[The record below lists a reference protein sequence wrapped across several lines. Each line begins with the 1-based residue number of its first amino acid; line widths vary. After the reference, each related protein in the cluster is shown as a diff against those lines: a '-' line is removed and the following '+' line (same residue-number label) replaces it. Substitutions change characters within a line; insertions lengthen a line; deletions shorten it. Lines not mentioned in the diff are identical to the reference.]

1 MPLYNGQDL
10 SVNNIYQLP
19 DYAFANLP
27 KLKELKLGSNLLEN
41 LPPNVFKNLECLTIL
56 QLQKN
61 RLHSIN
67 EHIFHNLPSIRH
79 LDLNDNHIR
88 HIPKDTFRNVTSLT
102 TLWLSK
108 NNLTSQVF
116 ESVQHLHN
124 LKQLSLATNH
134 IEKIPP
140 FAFSNLSNLKSLS
153 LARNRISEL
162 LNFTFANLTSLKQIF
177 LHANQISS
185 IEYMSFANLKDL
197 DYLQLNENRL
207 SEIPNAIELLPN
219 LEKLQLKTNNIIY
232 IPDHS
237 FIHNPRLIELEV
249 KGNFIR
255 SFGRHAFSGMP
266 MLERIVISKA
276 DQQTVFPDL
285 TGSHRL
291 TIIQFDRAAIEAL
304 PDDLCQKVATLQYLD
319 VHSNKLTLMPNL
331 TGCGELRILNLY
343 NNKIMQLKENS
354 FRGLSKLRDLIMG
367 NNFIREIPN
376 GAFTGLERLEN
387 LDLVDNRIQYIAE
400 NAFKPLNNLQ
410 ELNLGDNQF
419 AHLPTDGLLK
429 LKKLLIYKNKYL
441 QNFPPSKAFPEI
453 QFLTLT
459 YSYHCCKFIQTSEQ
473 NGVKPLEFTEEIL
486 WLNSEGT
493 DWDHFSNMTK
503 IWKPVVNGSI
513 LHYGVA
519 VDILEGKFRPEMD
532 YNMTELPPAT
542 IEHLEDYIQPDNR
555 DIMASRPP
563 IMCQPMPDPFLPCD
577 DLFGWWYLRC
587 GVWVV
592 LQLAL
597 LGNSVVLFVS
607 ITSKSK
613 MDVQRFLICNLATAD
628 LFMGIYLGFLA
639 VVDAG
644 TLGEFK
650 KFALDWQ
657 TSTWCLVAGILGT
670 VSSEMS
676 VYTLTIITLERF
688 YVITHTMQLDKRLS
702 LRRAGYIMLI
712 GWIFAITV
720 AAMPL
725 FGISNYQKFA
735 ICLPFETGDVL
746 SLVYVCFI
754 MVFNGTSFLVIMS
767 CYLKMYC
774 DIRDSKAWN
783 SPDVRVAKRMSLLIF
798 TDFLCWMPITI
809 LSLTAMFGKELIS
822 LEEAKFFTIF
832 VLPLNSCANPFLYAI
847 FTKQFKRDCTNFCRR
862 LEESTISQGYGRY
875 GNRQHQASWGSVR
888 LASFLKLF
896 SIEKRATSDK
906 ITSTKYSMNVKE
918 NVNESTSKCF
928 CPICEECLKLQ
939 VAESDKSLEELSK
952 QITADI
958 VFTACKSQENDEK
971 LQCLKDTTAS
981 CLAGNCSEEE
991 KLLSCSQ
998 LLQQV
1003 CTRFDGS
1010 NSTMIPLE
1018 TLHHGLS
1025 KINSQS
1031 EEEEA
1036 LTGSIN
1042 GVTGEEGN
1050 SDSSS
1055 SSSSSSD
1062 TGISQTRFQTVLRDF
1077 KCGKRCINGDH
1088 YKLNTRRGC
1097 PQSCHHTLYSPK
1109 WAPVHQRLKCNS
1121 SLSIVPEEKT
1131 ETLTRSKMNEGE
1143 SEEKDT
1149 TITPDIEEGK
1159 EKNKTEIRIVV
1170 VDVDKIEN
1178 EEKTNSDEKTLSSS
1192 PSPSFRRQN
1201 GYMLLSSSANATS
1214 AENVQKEV
1222 NRSNK
1227 EDEIFP
1233 KRHLKQQ
1240 RSSSMS
1246 TLKKHSPEE
1255 EKFHPLRP
1263 YYSNDSVHSDKQS
1276 NLVNKLSP
1284 IDISP
1289 SSNTDSHLCSN
1300 GIHN

>member
-1 MPLYNGQDL
+1 LFRY
-10 SVNNIYQLP
+10 
-19 DYAFANLP
+19 
-27 KLKELKLGSNLLEN
+27 
-41 LPPNVFKNLECLTIL
+41 
-56 QLQKN
+56 
-61 RLHSIN
+61 
-67 EHIFHNLPSIRH
+67 
-79 LDLNDNHIR
+79 LNDNHIR
-88 HIPKDTFRNVTSLT
+88 HIPKHTFRNITSLAS
-102 TLWLSK
+102 LWLCK
-108 NNLTSQVF
+108 NNLTSQAF
-116 ESVQHLHN
+116 ESIQHLSN
-124 LKQLSLATNH
+124 LVKLSFATNY
-134 IEKIPP
+134 IERIPK
-140 FAFSNLSNLKSLS
+140 FAFSNLSNLKYLS
-153 LARNRISEL
+153 LAKNQISEL
-162 LNFTFANLTSLKQIF
+162 LNFTFANLTDLKMLY

-185 IEYMSFANLKDL
+185 IEYMAFVNLKNL
-197 DYLQLNENRL
+197 NHLQLSDNQL
-207 SEIPNAIELLPN
+207 TEIPNAIEFLPK
-219 LEKLQLKTNNIIY
+219 LENLQLKSNQIVY
-232 IPDHS
+232 IQDNS
-237 FIHNPRLIELEV
+237 FIHNPRLIDLEV
-249 KGNFIR
+249 RGNYIR
-255 SFGRHAFSGMP
+255 SFGHQAFSYMP
-266 MLERIVISKA
+266 MLHRIVISKA

-291 TIIQFDRAAIEAL
+291 TIIQFDRAEIETL
-304 PDDLCQKVATLQYLD
+304 PADLCQKVATLQSLD
-319 VHSNKLTLMPNL
+319 VHSNKLTQMPNL

-343 NNKIMQLKENS
+343 NNKITQLKENS
-354 FRGLSKLRDLIMG
+354 FIGLSKLRDLIMG
-367 NNFIREIPN
+367 NNFIQEIPN

-387 LDLVDNRIQYIAE
+387 LDLVDNRIQDIAE

-410 ELNLGDNQF
+410 DLNLGDNQF
-419 AHLPTDGLLK
+419 PYLPTTGLLK
-429 LKKLLIYKNKYL
+429 LKKLLIYNNKYL
-441 QNFPPSKAFPEI
+441 QNFPPAKDFPEI

-473 NGVKPLEFTEEIL
+473 SEVKPSEFTEVIH
-486 WLNSEGT
+486 WLHAERT
-493 DWDHFSNMTK
+493 DWQHFQNMTEL
-503 IWKPVVNGSI
+503 WRPVVNGSI
-513 LHYGVA
+513 DHYDLA
-519 VDILEGKFRPEMD
+519 IDILDGKFKTERD
-532 YNMTELPPAT
+532 YDITELPPAT
-542 IEHLEDYIQPDNR
+542 IEHLENYVQPDSKIIKNP
-555 DIMASRPP
+555 RPP
-563 IMCQPMPDPFLPCD
+563 IKCQPMPDPFLPCD

-712 GWIFAITV
+712 GWIFAITI

-725 FGISNYQKFA
+725 FGISDYTKFA
-735 ICLPFETGDVL
+735 ICLPFETGDVF

-875 GNRQHQASWGSVR
+875 SNRQQQPSWGSVR

-896 SIEKRATSDK
+896 SVEKRPTSDK
-906 ITSTKYSMNVKE
+906 ITSNRYSE
-918 NVNESTSKCF
+918 SAESRSCPSTSKCF

-939 VAESDKSLEELSK
+939 LTDSDKSLEELSK

-958 VFTACKSQENDEK
+958 VLTACKSIDNEDK
-971 LQCLKDTTAS
+971 LQCLKDTTTS
-981 CLAGNCSEEE
+981 CLAGSCSEEE
-991 KLLSCSQ
+991 QLLSCSQ

-1003 CTRFDGS
+1003 CTRFEGS
-1010 NSTMIPLE
+1010 DSSMIPLE
-1018 TLHHGLS
+1018 TLSHGS
-1025 KINSQS
+1025 CKQNSQL
-1031 EEEEA
+1031 EEA
-1036 LTGSIN
+1036 LTVTVS

-1062 TGISQTRFQTVLRDF
+1062 TGISQTRFQTTLRDF

-1088 YKLNTRRGC
+1088 HKLGPRRGC

-1121 SLSIVPEEKT
+1121 SLSSVPEEKI
-1131 ETLTRSKMNEGE
+1131 ETLTRSKMNGE
-1143 SEEKDT
+1143 EAEKKDATNT
-1149 TITPDIEEGK
+1149 TDIEVEGNEKYQKDIKQAENK
-1159 EKNKTEIRIVV
+1159 EITKHENKMLLPS
-1170 VDVDKIEN
+1170 
-1178 EEKTNSDEKTLSSS
+1178 KTTLPTIYISEPS
-1192 PSPSFRRQN
+1192 PSPSPPSRRSPQSQSPIFRRQD
-1201 GYMLLSSSANATS
+1201 GYMLLSDSENITSIKLSSL
-1214 AENVQKEV
+1214 EKV
-1222 NRSNK
+1222 NGLEKQDELFTRQYFKKQRSN
-1227 EDEIFP
+1227 
-1233 KRHLKQQ
+1233 
-1240 RSSSMS
+1240 SMS
-1246 TLKKHSPEE
+1246 TLKKRSSES

-1263 YYSNDSVHSDKQS
+1263 CYSNDSVNINKQQNLPDKQ
-1276 NLVNKLSP
+1276 LIP

-1289 SSNTDSHLCSN
+1289 SSNNTNGHLYSKSVQN
-1300 GIHN
+1300 